1 MKLESFVAAFMSF
14 SIDVPH
20 GQTPALNQNA
30 SDSSLRG
37 QRKGSFFRNE
47 DATFQCDRSVWRVQ
61 SVCMEVVVDK
71 GSEQYPAVEE
81 VVLLTA
87 FNKHL
92 LDDDK

>member
-1 MKLESFVAAFMSF
+1 
-14 SIDVPH
+14 
-20 GQTPALNQNA
+20 
-30 SDSSLRG
+30 
-37 QRKGSFFRNE
+37 
-47 DATFQCDRSVWRVQ
+47 
-61 SVCMEVVVDK
+61 MEVVVDK